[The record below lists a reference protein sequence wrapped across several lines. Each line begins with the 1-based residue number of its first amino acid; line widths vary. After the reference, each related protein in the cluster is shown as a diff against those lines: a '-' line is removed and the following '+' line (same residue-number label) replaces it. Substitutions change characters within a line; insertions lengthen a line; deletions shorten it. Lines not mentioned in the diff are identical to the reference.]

1 MMSPSKDQ
9 GVPMT
14 GLEPVWSIDRVLPTD
29 LDAGH
34 AVIEELMAA
43 LESAGWEG
51 RDVFHIQMAIEEAVV
66 NAIEHGNKRDPSKEF
81 HVVFKVCREQTEL
94 TVTDQ
99 GAGFDHRNL
108 KDPTEDDH
116 LDQPRGRG
124 VMLIRELMS
133 EAHYNDKGNSVRM
146 LKRRS
151 PADDECGSS
160 DDSSDSSDSA
170 SS

>member
-1 MMSPSKDQ
+1 MSPSQYQ
-9 GVPMT
+9 GYPMSSV
-14 GLEPVWSIDRVLPTD
+14 EPIWSIDRVLPSD
-29 LDAGH
+29 LDKGH

-66 NAIEHGNKRDPSKEF
+66 NAIEHGNKRDPSKDF
-81 HVVFKVCREQTEL
+81 HIVFKVARELAEL

-99 GAGFDHRNL
+99 GEGFDHRHL

-133 EAHYNDKGNSVRM
+133 EACYNEKGNSVWM

-151 PADDECGSS
+151 PAEEEG
-160 DDSSDSSDSA
+160 
-170 SS
+170 